1 MLAEKFI
8 LLMETLRGQS
18 RLEIS
23 GSQIRRDGSQ
33 RVISSSPH
41 VPVTLPGALK

>member
-8 LLMETLRGQS
+8 LLIETLRSQS
-18 RLEIS
+18 RLETF

-33 RVISSSPH
+33 RVASTSPH
-41 VPVTLPGALK
+41 VPVELPGARK